1 MASYKK
7 IDFDEKG
14 QRDVVLNALCGNARV
29 YAVTTWQM
37 QSQYRIA
44 VMTREE
50 IDKWSGDDLM
60 LVPVTLADGQ
70 DTTGKQFVD
79 ITTGKQF
86 VDISQVKFADMT
98 AVSFTFEGKCGAE
111 VTLALASMGFRDPS
125 IFSAGDGAQ
134 TIVYRL
140 KRDGGAQAILNAAQK
155 ATIVIRRYF
164 PGVRGCMPVVPIPK
178 VKHGVEY
185 KFAPEQW
192 TENSAGILSSIS
204 TVCGLKSMKPA
215 AWNFS
220 DEFFPVPEH
229 EVFKTWKK
237 VQTGSI
243 VRMCDGDAKN
253 PKYVVFDVQTA
264 QVGMWSMDFEAFMMR
279 QYYQSLHPVTK
290 PAPSRLGE
298 EKRPQRVLEIK
309 DILKTKR
316 SRPKKGKI
324 PTGIG
329 YIDKKFGGIPE
340 GGLNVF
346 SGNPGGGKSTIV
358 SQIILNVIDMGYKVV
373 LFSGEMDDTSIL
385 DTIVNQAAG
394 RDNLHKGGSELGAW
408 ECGQETEDRITDW
421 LQGRMG
427 TYNNEWN
434 FNFEEV
440 VSFCVEDCRKRG
452 AQILVLDN
460 LMMLTVDGIRD
471 PIEKQKYIVQRLK
484 SVAATTGLSIWL
496 VAHSRKHGGR
506 LLTLDEILGASEI
519 ANLCDDVIAVYKADR
534 AFKKAYLDEYG
545 VRVGD
550 DKDVDPDIFFSKTF
564 GQEKKTQY
572 GNEISLPTNIISVLK
587 ARYDMMPD
595 LMFSGLYFEGGS
607 KRLLDYDGQQIQ
619 YGWQVKTRP
628 PVYTKSFIPMGTA
641 TAKEVETETVDI
653 QSDGQDG
660 FLDLP
665 TGD

>member
-1 MASYKK
+1 MAGYRK

-50 IDKWSGDDLM
+50 IDAWSGDDLM

-79 ITTGKQF
+79 I
-86 VDISQVKFADMT
+86 SQVKFEYMT
-98 AVSFTFEGKCGAE
+98 AVSFTFEGKCGTN
-111 VTLALASMGFRDPS
+111 VTLALASMGFRDPA
-125 IFSAGDGAQ
+125 IFTVGDGAQ
-134 TIVYRL
+134 AVVYRL
-140 KRDGGAQAILNAAQK
+140 KRDGEAQAVLNMAQQ

-164 PGVRGCMPVVPIPK
+164 PGVRGCMPVVPVPK
-178 VKHGVEY
+178 VKHGITY
-185 KFAPEQW
+185 NFAPAQW
-192 TENSAGILSSIS
+192 TENSVGILSSIS

-215 AWNFS
+215 AWNFY

-253 PKYVVFDVQTA
+253 PKYVVFDVATA
-264 QVGMWSMDFEAFMMR
+264 QAGMWAMDFEAFMMR
-279 QYYQSLHPVTK
+279 MYYQSLHPVTQ
-290 PAPSRLGE
+290 PAPSRLGA
-298 EKRPQRVLEIK
+298 EKRPQRVLEID
-309 DILKTKR
+309 DIWETKK
-316 SRPKKGKI
+316 SRPKKKKI

-329 YIDKKFGGIPE
+329 YIDKNFGGIPE
-340 GGLNVF
+340 GGLSVF
-346 SGNPGGGKSTIV
+346 TGNPGGGKSTIV
-358 SQIILNVIDMGYKVV
+358 SQIILNVVEMGYKVE
-373 LFSGEMDDTSIL
+373 LFSGEMDDTSIF
-385 DTIVNQAAG
+385 DAMVNQAAG
-394 RDNLHKGGSELGAW
+394 RDNLHKGDSELGSW
-408 ECGQETEDRITDW
+408 DCDPGVEIRIKDW
-421 LQGRMG
+421 LRGRLG
-427 TYNNEWN
+427 VYNNEWD
-434 FNFEEV
+434 FDFHEV
-440 VSFCVEDCRKRG
+440 LHFCLEDCKKRG

-460 LMMLTVDGIRD
+460 LMMLTVQGIRD
-471 PIEKQKYIVQRLK
+471 PIEKQKYIVQKLK
-484 SVAATTGLSIWL
+484 STAASTGLSIWL
-496 VAHSRKHGGR
+496 VAHSKKNGGR
-506 LLTLDEILGASEI
+506 LLTLDDILGASEI
-519 ANLCDDVIAVYKADR
+519 ANLCDDIFAVYKASHV
-534 AFKKAYLDEYG
+534 FKKAYLDEYG
-545 VRVGD
+545 VKVGD

-587 ARYDMMPD
+587 ARYDMMRETT
-595 LMFSGLYFEGGS
+595 FSGLYFEIGS

-619 YGWQVKTRP
+619 YGWQTKTRP

-653 QSDGQDG
+653 QSDGRDA

>member
-1 MASYKK
+1 MAGYKK

-14 QRDVVLNALCGNARV
+14 QRDVVLNALCGNART
-29 YAVTTWQM
+29 YAVTTWKM
-37 QSQYRIA
+37 QAQYRIA

-79 ITTGKQF
+79 ISQ
-86 VDISQVKFADMT
+86 ISFEDTT
-98 AVSFTFEGKCGAE
+98 AVSFTFEGKCGAD
-111 VTLALASMGFRDPS
+111 VTLALAGVGFRDPA
-125 IFSAGDGAQ
+125 IFTAGGGAQ

-140 KRDGGAQAILNAAQK
+140 KRGGGAQMVLNAAQK

-178 VKHGVEY
+178 TKRGIEY
-185 KFAPEQW
+185 KFAPAQW

-215 AWNFS
+215 VWNYQ

-229 EVFKTWKK
+229 EVFRTWKK

-253 PKYVVFDVQTA
+253 PKYVVFDVEKA

-279 QYYQSLHPVTK
+279 MYYQSLHPVTK

-298 EKRPQRVLEIK
+298 ENRPQRVLEIK
-309 DILKTKR
+309 ESLKTKR
-316 SRPKKGKI
+316 SRPKKKKI

-329 YIDKKFGGIPE
+329 YIDKNFSGIPE
-340 GGLNVF
+340 GGLSVF
-346 SGNPGGGKSTIV
+346 TGYSGGGKSTIV
-358 SQIILNVIDMGYKVV
+358 SQILLNAIDMGYKAV
-373 LFSGEMDDTSIL
+373 LFSGEMDDTSVM
-385 DTIVNQAAG
+385 DAIVSQAAG
-394 RDNLHKGGSELGAW
+394 RDNLHKGDSELGSW
-408 ECGQETEDRITDW
+408 ECDPDVEDRITDW
-421 LQGRMG
+421 LEGRLG
-427 TYNNEWN
+427 IYNNEYS
-434 FNFEEV
+434 FNVDEIL
-440 VSFCVEDCRKRG
+440 SICIEDCKKRG

-460 LMMLTVDGIRD
+460 LMMLSIDGVRD
-471 PIEKQKYIVQRLK
+471 PIEKQKAIVQKLK
-484 SVAATTGLSIWL
+484 NVATSTGLSVWL
-496 VAHSRKHGGR
+496 VAHSRKTGGR
-506 LLTLDEILGASEI
+506 LLTLDEILGTSEI
-519 ANLCDDVIAVYKADR
+519 TNLCDDVFAVYKATR
-534 AFKKAYLDEYG
+534 TFKKAYLDEYG
-545 VRVGD
+545 VKVGD
-550 DKDVDPDIFFSKTF
+550 DKDVDPDIFFSKSF
-564 GQEKKTQY
+564 GQEKRTQY

-595 LMFSGLYFEGGS
+595 LMFSGLWFEGGS

-619 YGWQVKTRP
+619 YGWQTKTRP
-628 PVYTKSFIPMGTA
+628 PVYTKAFMPMGAA
-641 TAKEVETETVDI
+641 TAKEMEAETVDIDI
-653 QSDGQDG
+653 QSDGRDA
-660 FLDLP
+660 FLNLP